1 MLLADSP
8 VDAGRLNVT
17 HIIIHHHGELG
28 KEGRDRRAGVKER
41 GGPGP
46 DFLSRAAKIPPA
58 PPPLDL
64 FNISDPDQKTSTFPQ
79 Q

>member
-1 MLLADSP
+1 MLLADPP

-41 GGPGP
+41 GGQGRTSCPGQ
-46 DFLSRAAKIPPA
+46 LKSLQ